1 MTLLPVTRVPRRGAV
16 PRERLV
22 GTAELAR
29 TANVHPDLIPR
40 FVALGL
46 LSATADAEGRLSF
59 TPDAPVRLARV
70 QRLRVGLSLNY
81 SAIAV
86 VLDLLARIDD
96 LERQLR
102 TRPYTDFEGR
112 PPWT

>member
-1 MTLLPVTRVPRRGAV
+1 MTLLPVTRVPRSGAA
-16 PRERLV
+16 PGERLF
-22 GTAELAR
+22 GTEELAR

-46 LSATADAEGRLSF
+46 LDASADPDGRLSF
-59 TPDAPVRLARV
+59 PSDALIRLARV

-86 VLDLLARIDD
+86 VLDLLARIDE
-96 LERQLR
+96 LERRLR
-102 TRPYTDFEGR
+102 TRPLSDFEGR